1 MRLRLMTAFILVVLV
16 AIASVVIFVRLDS
29 ANQVQ
34 VYMFRGGMTGTET
47 LVTSLESYY
56 AQNNSWQGVDTYFQ
70 PGMGMM
76 NGLGGSG
83 FGHRQGTGMMSQNL
97 KLADLN
103 GKVLAGQGEINPEEQ
118 LTADQISKSINLT
131 NDSGT
136 TIGYLLVNN
145 GLNFQPADALPL
157 VQKLD
162 DAALRAG
169 LLAGGIALALALVLS
184 ARLLLPIGQ
193 LTNAARRLAAGDLD
207 QKVQAKGNDE
217 LATLA
222 RSFNTM
228 TESLKHS
235 EEERRSM
242 TADIAHELRTP
253 LSVQRAH
260 LEALLDGIYPY
271 TKDNIQIVLDQ
282 TVLLSRL
289 VEDLRTLA
297 LSDAGELPLEIIRV
311 NLAEIVEQTVNRFQ
325 SQAQSR
331 GIDLKL
337 IKPDELICPQ
347 VMADPG
353 RIEQILNNLISNAL
367 RYTPQDGQILVSLT
381 CDQRQAEIRV
391 RDSGDGIPPE
401 ALPYVFDR
409 FYRVDRS
416 RARQDGGSGLG
427 LAIARQLARAH
438 QGDLTASNHPGGG
451 AEFVLSLP
459 IQLNETR

>member
-1 MRLRLMTAFILVVLV
+1 MRLRLMAAFILVVLV

-34 VYMFRGGMTGTET
+34 VFMFRGGMTGTET
-47 LVTSLESYY
+47 LVTSLETYY
-56 AQNNSWQGVDTYFQ
+56 AQNNSWQGVETYFQ
-70 PGMGMM
+70 SGMGMM
-76 NGLGGSG
+76 NGPGGSG
-83 FGHRQGTGMMSQNL
+83 FGRRSGTGMMSQNL

-103 GKVLAGQGEINPEEQ
+103 GKVLTGQGEIIPDEL
-118 LTADQISKSINLT
+118 LTADQISRSINLT
-131 NDSGT
+131 DKSGT

-145 GLNFQPADALPL
+145 GLSFQSSDALPL

-169 LLAGGIALALALVLS
+169 LLAGGIALVLALVLS
-184 ARLLLPIGQ
+184 AGLLRPIGQ
-193 LTNAARRLAAGDLD
+193 LTAAARHLAAGDLE
-207 QKVQAKGNDE
+207 QKVSVNGNDE

-222 RSFNTM
+222 RSFNSM

-235 EEERRSM
+235 EEERQSM

-271 TKDNIQIVLDQ
+271 TRDNIQIVLDQ

-297 LSDAGELPLEIIRV
+297 LSDAGELPLEISRV
-311 NLAEIVEQTVNRFQ
+311 NLLEVVEQTVNRFQ
-325 SQAQSR
+325 SQALSR
-331 GIDLKL
+331 DINLKL
-337 IKPDELICPQ
+337 EKQVELSCSQ
-347 VMADPG
+347 VNGDPG

-367 RYTPQDGQILVSLT
+367 RYTPQNGQILVTLS
-381 CDQRQAEIRV
+381 CDQHQAEIRV
-391 RDSGDGIPPE
+391 KDSGNGIPAD

-409 FYRVDRS
+409 FYRADRS
-416 RARQDGGSGLG
+416 RARQEGGSGLG

-438 QGDLTASNHPGGG
+438 QGDLKVSNHSDGG

-459 IQLNETR
+459 IQSN